1 MTTWL
6 AWAATSLSSSH
17 PTCHRRQFERKLA
30 LLSALAQQASRQ
42 ICGKDI
48 LSLSVGAA
56 FYPQDGADAEKLL
69 AEADKRMYAAKQFH
83 HEHAEMVSTPLDQHS
98 RAVSVN

>member
-1 MTTWL
+1 M
-6 AWAATSLSSSH
+6 ARVGGDEFVIVAPNMPPEAV
-17 PTCHRRQFERKLA
+17 REKAA